1 MLLPRV
7 VNDELISFAGSY
19 DQNRRNG
26 REPDSRDDAC
36 GFLSSQE
43 SVCQVFRAVESK
55 KHM

>member
-19 DQNRRNG
+19 DQYRRNG

-36 GFLSSQE
+36 GLVSPQE